1 MFYLLKLQ
9 CYLSAG
15 CRMAWAFSL
24 PLPHS
29 TPPCVMLLPVKH
41 GVYAQT
47 WCGKNYMITEPVTN
61 PGGQFPPSLA
71 FTEPHLALRCGPAV
85 KPYLPEDVDS
95 HSTDPT
101 FTSILV
107 DTPVTFTNITGATPF
122 NHVPSIDI
130 STLNLDV
137 TVLLDSQI
145 LTSGSVPLNG
155 SKHALPFSLST
166 LKPRTEAYNL
176 TCLGSLS
183 TGEQVLGSSLLT
195 YLPEK
200 PTGIG
205 SVTKMD
211 MRSGALLAKPPT
223 GEDGPYEPVFPI
235 GFYTQY
241 GSYLA
246 TNLSIP
252 SVLKEQG
259 FTVVHPVPDFDNI
272 TVLDEVLDKM
282 QEVGLWLM
290 YDMRNTYQNSTSVTE
305 QVNHIKSRP
314 NLLLWYTA
322 DEPDGTSDPLN
333 ATTLTKNLINTLDG
347 GDGQGGAGYHPVS
360 LVLNCENYFWSEYS
374 NGADI
379 LLQDTYMIGNN
390 VTFSNQ
396 WGTPCTA
403 DYGDC
408 GCDNCKG
415 SFEDISTRM
424 DEFYERALID
434 GWELEKA
441 VWTVPQGFGNET
453 YWTRYPTG
461 EEWVV
466 QSIVGINHGGLG
478 VVSWDDPTPDD
489 IKASASA
496 LAKALTSGSS
506 PLAAFI
512 LDPSST
518 FRQVTTQRGID
529 TGLWTLNDTTL
540 LLVANM
546 NYENTTL
553 DATELDLREGFG
565 GHLMEV
571 FCSGACQVG
580 SNGIVFGSV
589 ASGAFIFGV

>member
-1 MFYLLKLQ
+1 MLISPASSLWA
-9 CYLSAG
+9 LSLASS
-15 CRMAWAFSL
+15 W
-24 PLPHS
+24 
-29 TPPCVMLLPVKH
+29 VYN
-41 GVYAQT
+41 GVSAQT
-47 WCGKNYMITEPVTN
+47 WCGKNYMITEPVTD
-61 PGGQFPPSLA
+61 PGGQFPISLTFA
-71 FTEPHLALRCGPAV
+71 EPHLALRCGPAV

-95 HSTDPT
+95 HLTDPT
-101 FTSILV
+101 FTSILL
-107 DTPVTFTNITGATPF
+107 DTPVTFTNISGATVLS
-122 NHVPSIDI
+122 NASN
-130 STLNLDV
+130 STSLSNLSLDV
-137 TVLLDSQI
+137 KVLLDGKT
-145 LTSGSVPLNG
+145 LTSGSVPLNT
-155 SKHALPFSLST
+155 SKHTLPFSLST
-166 LKPRTEAYNL
+166 LTPRTDAYNV
-176 TCLGSLS
+176 TCIGLLP

-195 YLPEK
+195 FLPEK
-200 PTGIG
+200 PDGIG
-205 SVTKMD
+205 GVTKMD

-223 GEDGPYEPVFPI
+223 GEDGPYEGIFPI

-246 TNLSIP
+246 TNLSI
-252 SVLKEQG
+252 SGVLKEQG
-259 FTVVHPVPDFDNI
+259 CVHPVPDFDNV

-282 QEVGLWLM
+282 QEAGLWLM

-333 ATTLTKNLINTLDG
+333 ATALTKNLINTLDG

-396 WGTPCTA
+396 WGTACTV

-415 SFEDISTRM
+415 SFADISTRM
-424 DEFYERALID
+424 DEFYERAFIE
-434 GWELEKA
+434 GWELEKV
-441 VWTVPQGFGNET
+441 VWTVPQGFGNDT
-453 YWTRYPTG
+453 YWTRFPTG

-489 IKASASA
+489 IKASASS

-512 LDPSST
+512 LDPFTT
-518 FRQVTTQRGID
+518 FRQVTTQTGID
-529 TGLWTLNDTTL
+529 IGLWTLDGTTL
-540 LLVANM
+540 MLAANM
-546 NYENTTL
+546 NYEN
-553 DATELDLREGFG
+553 ATIEAAELGLGKGNDGFG
-565 GHLMEV
+565 GGLKKV
-571 FCSGACQVG
+571 FCSGVCDASDLKKSV
-580 SNGIVFGSV
+580 IVLGSV
-589 ASGAFIFGV
+589 SSGAFILA